1 MVISHENQGA
11 DKVKAII
18 WSLLRALIF
27 FLDSLPPTFPHFPFL
42 SPSFPS
48 PIPPFL
54 TPSSLTPLSFFPS
67 SPSSLRTSHPNQPF
81 PNPSIL

>member
-11 DKVKAII
+11 DKVQAII

-54 TPSSLTPLSFFPS
+54 PPSSLTPLSFFPFL
-67 SPSSLRTSHPNQPF
+67 SLLPTHLPPQPALSK
-81 PNPSIL
+81 P